1 MTNLTRNCSFC
12 GAMAQG
18 RIQPPYDNGF
28 EMVTEARYNCPRCM
42 NVFAKEVVKREPKQK
57 RENDK

>member
-18 RIQPPYDNGF
+18 RVQPPYDNGF
-28 EMVTEARYNCPRCM
+28 EIVTEARYQCPRCM
-42 NVFAKEVVKREPKQK
+42 NLFAKEVVKREPKK
-57 RENDK
+57 KLDK